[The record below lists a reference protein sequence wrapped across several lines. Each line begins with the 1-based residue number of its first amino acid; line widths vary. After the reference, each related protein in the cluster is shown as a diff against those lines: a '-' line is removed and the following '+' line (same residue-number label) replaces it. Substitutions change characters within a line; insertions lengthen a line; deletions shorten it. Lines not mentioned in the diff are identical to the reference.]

1 MANRSTFPNEIDVFA
16 QKFDIPSSM
25 MPSVV
30 RFKQLKEKSSLTST
44 EQVELDN
51 LIQALNEYLFTPED
65 WNKFADALINME
77 IFIKDNVEGY
87 VIQKQSEMQTY
98 VDTKQLEFDA
108 EIQKFSHKGQYSS
121 TTTYQMWNT
130 VTYNYETFISKQNN
144 NLNHTPI
151 GNEGDLWWSK
161 AAARGAQGIPGIGL
175 SFSGE
180 YNNAT
185 SYTPGNAVNYNGS
198 IYYCILNSI
207 GNLPTNTTYWTKF
220 MDGTSPIIQDTQPEQ
235 VYPGQIW
242 IQTGL

>member
-1 MANRSTFPNEIDVFA
+1 MANRSTFPNSIDEFIEHV
-16 QKFDIPSSM
+16 DITPND
-25 MPSVV
+25 VV
-30 RFKQLKEKSSLTST
+30 RVKRFQELKTKSSLTSA
-44 EQVELDN
+44 EQSELQN
-51 LIQALNEYLFTPED
+51 LTNLLRDKIFTPED
-65 WNKFADALINME
+65 FNKLQDCITNME

-98 VDTKQLEFDA
+98 VDTKKLEFDA

-161 AAARGAQGIPGIGL
+161 AAARGAQGIPGMGL

-235 VYPGQIW
+235 VYLGQIW